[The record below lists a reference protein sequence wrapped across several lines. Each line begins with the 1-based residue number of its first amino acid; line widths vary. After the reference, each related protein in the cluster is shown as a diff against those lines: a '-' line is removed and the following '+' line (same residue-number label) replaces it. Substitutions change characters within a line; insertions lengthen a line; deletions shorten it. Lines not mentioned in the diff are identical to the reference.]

1 MSNSEYNRTIGK
13 TIDRKQ
19 SDTIVVATVRLSSD
33 AIIRYMDYRPNGVFD
48 SSWTLTMTD
57 DSYLLHISAKA
68 SEGVVDS

>member
-1 MSNSEYNRTIGK
+1 MGNWVGSGEGFSGLDQKKCGLTMSNSEYNRTIGK

-48 SSWTLTMTD
+48 SS
-57 DSYLLHISAKA
+57 
-68 SEGVVDS
+68 